1 MRNKCDKKFIF
12 CHYDTLCHIKKRY
25 LCSNFCQNSTG
36 KLFVIIKVEN
46 IWTMDE
52 KDKEILNE
60 VAGENVDDTN
70 KESCEAQ
77 ENVELTAE
85 EQLQQELDQANEKIA
100 TLEDKYLRQVAEFD
114 NYRKRTVKE
123 KAELIKNGGER
134 AIESI
139 LPVLDDFER
148 ALANM
153 AKDENAAEIMTGVE
167 LIYNKFVGILKQNG
181 LQKIETEGAAF
192 DTDFHEAIAIIPAP
206 SEELKGK
213 VLDCVQTGYTLND
226 KVIRHA
232 KVAVGE

>member
-1 MRNKCDKKFIF
+1 M
-12 CHYDTLCHIKKRY
+12 
-25 LCSNFCQNSTG
+25 S
-36 KLFVIIKVEN
+36 
-46 IWTMDE
+46 E
-52 KDKEILNE
+52 KDKEILNDAVNE
-60 VAGENVDDTN
+60 TEHSVNEEACEQCEQQE
-70 KESCEAQ
+70 ES
-77 ENVELTAE
+77 VELTAE
-85 EQLQQELDQANEKIA
+85 EKLQQELDQANEKSA

-114 NYRKRTVKE
+114 NYRKRTIKE

-153 AKDENAAEIMTGVE
+153 TKDENAAEIMTGVE

-181 LQKIETEGAAF
+181 LQRIETEGATF

-206 SEELKGK
+206 SEDLKGK

>member
-1 MRNKCDKKFIF
+1 M
-12 CHYDTLCHIKKRY
+12 
-25 LCSNFCQNSTG
+25 SNTEKEIQD
-36 KLFVIIKVEN
+36 EN
-46 IWTMDE
+46 INIDIDATNEEVTNEENNATEQENIELTEEE
-52 KDKEILNE
+52 KLQKELNE
-60 VAGENVDDTN
+60 
-70 KESCEAQ
+70 
-77 ENVELTAE
+77 
-85 EQLQQELDQANEKIA
+85 ANEKIA

-114 NYRKRTVKE
+114 NYRKRTIKE

-167 LIYNKFVGILKQNG
+167 LIYNKFTGILKQNG
-181 LQKIETEGAAF
+181 LQKIETEGADF
-192 DTDFHEAIAIIPAP
+192 NTDFHEAIAIIPAP
-206 SEELKGK
+206 NEALKGK
-213 VLDCVQTGYTLND
+213 VLDCIQAGYTLND

>member
-1 MRNKCDKKFIF
+1 M
-12 CHYDTLCHIKKRY
+12 
-25 LCSNFCQNSTG
+25 SNTEKEIQD
-36 KLFVIIKVEN
+36 EN
-46 IWTMDE
+46 INIDIDATNEDATNEENHATEQENIELTEEE
-52 KDKEILNE
+52 KLQKELNE
-60 VAGENVDDTN
+60 
-70 KESCEAQ
+70 
-77 ENVELTAE
+77 
-85 EQLQQELDQANEKIA
+85 ANEKIA

-114 NYRKRTVKE
+114 NYRKRTIKE

-167 LIYNKFVGILKQNG
+167 LIYNKFTGILKQNG
-181 LQKIETEGAAF
+181 LQKIETEGADF
-192 DTDFHEAIAIIPAP
+192 NTDFHEAIAIIPAP
-206 SEELKGK
+206 NEALKGK
-213 VLDCVQTGYTLND
+213 VLDCVQAGYTLND

>member
-1 MRNKCDKKFIF
+1 M
-12 CHYDTLCHIKKRY
+12 
-25 LCSNFCQNSTG
+25 S
-36 KLFVIIKVEN
+36 
-46 IWTMDE
+46 E
-52 KDKEILNE
+52 KDKEILNDAVNE
-60 VAGENVDDTN
+60 TEHSVNEEACEQCEQQE
-70 KESCEAQ
+70 ES
-77 ENVELTAE
+77 VELTAE
-85 EQLQQELDQANEKIA
+85 EKLQQELDQANEKIA

-114 NYRKRTVKE
+114 NYRKRTIKE

-153 AKDENAAEIMTGVE
+153 AKNENAAEIMTGVE

-181 LQKIETEGAAF
+181 LQKIETEGATF

-206 SEELKGK
+206 SEDLKGK